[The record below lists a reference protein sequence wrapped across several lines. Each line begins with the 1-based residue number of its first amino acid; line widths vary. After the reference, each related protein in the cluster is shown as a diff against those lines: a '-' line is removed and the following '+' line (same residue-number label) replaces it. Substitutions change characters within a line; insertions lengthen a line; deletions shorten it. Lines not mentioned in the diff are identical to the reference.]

1 MTETTVKLWSFGAL
15 ESWSRGARALALT
28 AAAIAFASCNIT
40 LFAPQGSG
48 IVLTP
53 SATTM
58 AADGSI
64 TITAT
69 VTENARQASTTTT
82 TPGQN
87 QQTSTFVGPF
97 VHNGTV
103 VDFTTTIG
111 RIDPVESFTQD
122 GKVTVTLSGDGTTTG
137 TATVTASSGTITKTL
152 TITISA
158 PGGS

>member
-1 MTETTVKLWSFGAL
+1 MRLGGWEAGR
-15 ESWSRGARALALT
+15 RGAIGVALM
-28 AAAIAFASCNIT
+28 AAAITFSSCNIT

-58 AADGSI
+58 TPDGSI

-69 VTENARQASTTTT
+69 VTENARQAGTTTTT
-82 TPGQN
+82 TPGQT
-87 QQTSTFVGPF
+87 QQTSTYVGPF

-111 RIDPVESFTQD
+111 RIDPAESFTQD
-122 GKVTVTLSGDGTTTG
+122 GKVSVTLAGDGQTAG
-137 TATVTASSGTITKTL
+137 TATITAASGNITKTL
-152 TITISA
+152 TITVAA
-158 PGGS
+158 PSGGL

>member
-1 MTETTVKLWSFGAL
+1 MRLGGWEAGR
-15 ESWSRGARALALT
+15 RGASALALM
-28 AAAIAFASCNIT
+28 AAAVAFASCNIT

-58 AADGSI
+58 TSGGSI

-69 VTENARQASTTTT
+69 VTENARQSTGATT

-87 QQTSTFVGPF
+87 QQTSTYVGPF

-111 RIDPVESFTQD
+111 RIDPVESFTED
-122 GKVTVTLSGDGTTTG
+122 GKVTVTLSGDGQTTG
-137 TATVTASSGTITKTL
+137 TATITASSGTITKTL
-152 TITISA
+152 TITITA
-158 PGGS
+158 PAGGL

>member
-1 MTETTVKLWSFGAL
+1 MKRLTIVLGA
-15 ESWSRGARALALT
+15 AF
-28 AAAIAFASCNIT
+28 AAASSGGCNIT

-58 AADGSI
+58 TPDGSI
-64 TITAT
+64 TILAT
-69 VTENARQASTTTT
+69 VTENARQASTITT

-87 QQTSTFVGPF
+87 QQTSTYVGPL

-111 RIDPVESFTQD
+111 TIDPVESFTRD
-122 GKVTVTLSGDGTTTG
+122 GKVTVTLSGDGQTG

-152 TITISA
+152 TITIAA
-158 PGGS
+158 PGGGV

>member
-1 MTETTVKLWSFGAL
+1 MRRGGGEAGRSGAI
-15 ESWSRGARALALT
+15 ALAL
-28 AAAIAFASCNIT
+28 AGAAIVFTSCNIT

-58 AADGSI
+58 TPDGSI

-69 VTENARQASTTTT
+69 VTENARQSSTALT

-103 VDFTTTIG
+103 VDFVTTIG
-111 RIDPVESFTQD
+111 RIDPAESFTTD
-122 GKVTVTLSGDGTTTG
+122 GKVTVTLTGTGEAG
-137 TATVTASSGTITKTL
+137 TATITAASGNITKTL
-152 TITISA
+152 TITIAEPS
-158 PGGS
+158 GSSGPN

>member
-1 MTETTVKLWSFGAL
+1 MSLGAV
-15 ESWSRGARALALT
+15 ESWSRGAAGLALT
-28 AAAIAFASCNIT
+28 AAGIVFASCNIT

-53 SATTM
+53 SATSMTS
-58 AADGSI
+58 DGSI

-82 TPGQN
+82 TPGQT
-87 QQTSTFVGPF
+87 QQTSTYVGPF

-103 VDFTTTIG
+103 VDFTTTLG
-111 RIDPVESFTQD
+111 RIDPAESFTQD
-122 GKVTVTLSGDGTTTG
+122 GKVTVTLSGDGQAG

-152 TITISA
+152 TVTITA
-158 PGGS
+158 PAGGL